1 MDIFDVSN
9 YFLSVLPMTHKKL
22 QKMCY
27 YDYAWYYI
35 QFDKKLFDNGRF
47 EAWIHGPVN
56 REHYL
61 KYKDNGWKE
70 IENKDATCNVWEDI
84 KDFLDSIIDTFGVY
98 DANELE
104 NMRHAE
110 RPWKKVREGY
120 APYQNCKA
128 KIDNIIIKEYYTSL
142 M

>member
-1 MDIFDVSN
+1 MMDIFDVSN

-70 IENKDATCNVWEDI
+70 IENKDATCNV
-84 KDFLDSIIDTFGVY
+84 
-98 DANELE
+98 
-104 NMRHAE
+104 
-110 RPWKKVREGY
+110 
-120 APYQNCKA
+120 
-128 KIDNIIIKEYYTSL
+128 
-142 M
+142 